1 MKQKLAILV
10 ATLLMLTCMA
20 PAVWAADTEAISI
33 QLSRDVK
40 TKVITIS
47 GVYQNGYGQMMTI
60 TAEFQSSEDE
70 TVVPPDGPV
79 YLNQFFVKESEGG
92 YSHAFRMAE
101 DCPIGTY
108 LITVT
113 AADTGEQN
121 SVPLEFV
128 SEGKQLE
135 AVERLRDAA
144 NGSGTAA
151 EIAAAVGRVI
161 EADKIPLMLDLTD
174 YLALGSRKSKVNEL
188 VAAGVKQKQPQDVIE
203 VSEIFKP
210 AMAVGA
216 LIGCGA
222 ENVAAV
228 LTKYQDMVKADL
240 SMLETLN
247 DNAKT
252 YAADWLQKGDYAV
265 PQEIEQAFVEAVILG
280 CVSKP
285 QNYTEIRQ
293 ALLVTYQS
301 AVALDTTQ
309 LNQVKDQSAVFKAML
324 NINYTSLEQ
333 IKSTFH
339 KAVADRLTAE
349 KNNGGSIGGIG
360 GGGGG
365 TVGGNMSGRPALP
378 GQNTTPNTNTPQGGG
393 QIENGSSF
401 IDMEGAPWAQTSVNL
416 LYDKGIVKAAA
427 DGKFHPND
435 AITRAEFAALVVRA
449 FGLED
454 AAGEL
459 DFTDVSMTDWYY
471 SVVAAAAKNG
481 IVQGDGNGAFQ
492 PEANISRQDMA
503 VMIDR
508 AAKLKHITFEKGEPA
523 AVFSDT
529 DQIASYAVEAVGEM
543 ALAGIINGNGDGT
556 FAPQA
561 NATRAQ
567 SAKMIAAVLTVG
579 R

>member
-10 ATLLMLTCMA
+10 AMLLTLGCMA
-20 PAVWAADTEAISI
+20 PAAWATDTEAISM

-70 TVVPPDGPV
+70 TVIPPDGPV
-79 YLNQFFVKESEGG
+79 YLNQFFVKDTEGG
-92 YSHAFRMAE
+92 YSHAFRIAE
-101 DCPIGTY
+101 DSPVGTY

-121 SVPLEFV
+121 SASLEFV
-128 SEGKQLE
+128 SEEKQLE
-135 AVERLRDAA
+135 AVERLRNAA
-144 NGSGTAA
+144 NGTGT
-151 EIAAAVGRVI
+151 EEQIAAAVGSVLESDR
-161 EADKIPLMLDLTD
+161 IPLMLDLTD
-174 YLALGSRKSKVNEL
+174 YLALGNRKGKVNEL
-188 VAAGVKQKQPQDVIE
+188 VAVGVKQKQPQDIIE
-203 VSEIFKP
+203 VSEIFQP
-210 AMAVGA
+210 AMAIGA
-216 LIGCGA
+216 LKGCGA

-228 LTKYQDMVKADL
+228 LQKYQDMMKTDL
-240 SMLETLN
+240 SMLEALN

-252 YAADWLQKGDYAV
+252 YATDWLQKGDYAA
-265 PQEIEQAFVEAVILG
+265 PKEIEQAFVEAVILG

-293 ALLVTYQS
+293 ALLVTYQ
-301 AVALDTTQ
+301 ANVALDTTQ

-324 NINYTSLEQ
+324 NTNYTSLEQ
-333 IKSTFH
+333 IKTTFN
-339 KAVADRLTAE
+339 KAVADRLAAE
-349 KNNGGSIGGIG
+349 QTGSGGSIG

-365 TVGGNMSGRPALP
+365 TVGGNVSGRPALP
-378 GQNTTPNTNTPQGGG
+378 GQNTIPNTNMPQ
-393 QIENGSSF
+393 SSEQMEVHNNF
-401 IDMEGAPWAQTSVNL
+401 SDMDSVLWAQTSVNL
-416 LYDKGIVKAAA
+416 LYDRGIVKAAA

-449 FGLED
+449 FGLESAD
-454 AAGEL
+454 GEL
-459 DFTDVSMTDWYY
+459 DFTDVSTEDWYY
-471 SVVAAAAKNG
+471 SVVVAAAKNG
-481 IVQGDGNGAFQ
+481 IVQGVGSSEFQ

-508 AAKLKHITFEKGEPA
+508 AAKRKNITFEKGETA

-529 DQIASYAVEAVGEM
+529 DQIAPYALEAVGEM
-543 ALAGIINGNGDGT
+543 TLAGIINGNGDGT

-567 SAKMIAAVLTVG
+567 SAKMIAAVLTMG